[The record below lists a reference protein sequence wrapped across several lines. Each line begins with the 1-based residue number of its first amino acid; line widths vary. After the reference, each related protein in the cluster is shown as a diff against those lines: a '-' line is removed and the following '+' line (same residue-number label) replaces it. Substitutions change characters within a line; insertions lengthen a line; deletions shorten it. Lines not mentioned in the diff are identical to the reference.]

1 MAKPSSWLLILIC
14 LHGPMNIAVLPVT
27 VWERRQ
33 TLSNSLIVCVRFGR
47 ELYILGFLQIF
58 WMGFMFKARFRGGVT
73 ALKCAFAATFLL
85 APSLALAAGG
95 ELPPL
100 VHDIGIALFLSG
112 FLAILFA
119 RIKFPAIAG
128 YILGGIIAG
137 PLALGLVTDPANVD
151 TIAQLGFV
159 FLLFVLGL
167 EIDLSKIKKSGRTII
182 ASGLVSVPLIALFGF
197 AAAKLLAL
205 IGFGAIIN
213 ENLGALYI
221 GLAISVSSTL
231 LVVKLFQEA
240 FELDTVPGR
249 LALGIL
255 VMEDLWAIII
265 ILLQP
270 SLENPQPLA
279 ILASFGGIAL
289 LAGVAFVL
297 SRNIIPLAFRWIAK
311 TPEIILVGALAWC
324 FSIVFLGSTFDA
336 ITMAMIGKN
345 FHINVGP
352 GMSALI
358 AGATIATLPYSTEI
372 ITKVNVVKDFFLVL
386 FFVSLGLS
394 IPAPSGANVFVLA
407 IAIAAVA
414 IIARQLIL
422 FPLLYF
428 TGADRRNAEVTAV
441 RMAQISEFSLVVI
454 FLGLTLG
461 HLSADLATAIIL
473 AFVLTALTTAPFYH
487 YAYDIHTWV
496 SPLLHKLGFR
506 SPTRSDN
513 EDEREWRLAILGFHR
528 VASSLLHDIAR
539 DDPPLLK
546 DTLVVDFAVNLHDKI
561 RKFGAH
567 VEYGDLSN
575 PDTLHHAGVDRAEVV
590 ISTVSDDIMR
600 GINNAELVAS
610 VRKINPNALII
621 ANAVNLADVETIYS
635 AGANYVFVSRLDSAT
650 ALGEAIE
657 YALNGTLAEYRNI
670 REKQHGKPSE
680 RWEVLP

>member
-1 MAKPSSWLLILIC
+1 ML
-14 LHGPMNIAVLPVT
+14 
-27 VWERRQ
+27 
-33 TLSNSLIVCVRFGR
+33 
-47 ELYILGFLQIF
+47 
-58 WMGFMFKARFRGGVT
+58 KARFNGGIS
-73 ALKCAFAATFLL
+73 ALICGCAIVLL
-85 APSLALAAGG
+85 LTPSVALAAGS

-112 FLAILFA
+112 FLAILCE
-119 RIKFPAIAG
+119 RIKFPPIAG
-128 YILGGIIAG
+128 YILGGLIAG

-167 EIDLSKIKKSGRTII
+167 EIDLNKIKKSGRTII
-182 ASGLVSVPLIALFGF
+182 ASGLISVPIIALFGF
-197 AAAKLLAL
+197 TAAKLLAL
-205 IGFGAIIN
+205 IGFASIIN

-255 VMEDLWAIII
+255 VMEDLWAIVI

-270 SLENPQPLA
+270 SLENPKPLS

-289 LAGVAFVL
+289 LAGIAFVF
-297 SRNIIPLAFRWIAK
+297 SRNVIPVVFRWIAK
-311 TPEIILVGALAWC
+311 TPEIILVGAIAWC
-324 FSIVFLGSTFDA
+324 FSIVFLGSTFDS
-336 ITMAMIGKN
+336 ITMAMTGSN

-352 GMSALI
+352 GMAALI

-372 ITKVNVVKDFFLVL
+372 VTKVNVVKDFFLVL

-394 IPAPSGANVFVLA
+394 IPAPSGPSVFVLA
-407 IAIAAVA
+407 VSIALVA
-414 IIARQLIL
+414 ILARQLIL

-441 RMAQISEFSLVVI
+441 RMSQISEFSLVVI
-454 FLGLTLG
+454 FLGITLG

-473 AFVLTALTTAPFYH
+473 AFVLTAMTTGPLYH
-487 YAYDIHTWV
+487 RAYDIHNWL
-496 SPLLHKLGFR
+496 SPVLQKLGFK
-506 SPTRSDN
+506 SPPHSDGD
-513 EDEREWRLAILGFHR
+513 DERDWRLAILGFHR
-528 VASSLLHDIAR
+528 IASSLLHDIAR
-539 DDPPLLK
+539 DDPALLK
-546 DTLVVDFAVNLHDKI
+546 DTLVVDFAVNLHDRI

-575 PDTLHHAGVDRAEVV
+575 PDALHHAGVDRAEVI

-610 VRKINPNALII
+610 VRKINPEALII
-621 ANAVNLADVETIYS
+621 ANAVNLADVETIYA

-657 YALNGTLAEYRNI
+657 NALNGTLKDYRNM

>member
-1 MAKPSSWLLILIC
+1 MFRTIL
-14 LHGPMNIAVLPVT
+14 
-27 VWERRQ
+27 
-33 TLSNSLIVCVRFGR
+33 
-47 ELYILGFLQIF
+47 
-58 WMGFMFKARFRGGVT
+58 RGGISVWQLGCII
-73 ALKCAFAATFLL
+73 ALLL
-85 APSLALAAGG
+85 APSIGWAAGD

-119 RIKFPAIAG
+119 RIKFPPIAG
-128 YILGGIIAG
+128 YILGGLIAG
-137 PLALGLVTDPANVD
+137 PLALGLVTDPTNVD
-151 TIAQLGFV
+151 TIARLGFV

-167 EIDLSKIKKSGRTII
+167 EMDLSKIKTSGRTII
-182 ASGLVSVPLIALFGF
+182 ASGLISVPLIALFGF
-197 AAAKLLAL
+197 ACAKMLAL
-205 IGFGAIIN
+205 IGFGLMIN
-213 ENLGALYI
+213 ESLGALYV

-249 LALGIL
+249 LALGLL

-270 SLENPQPLA
+270 SLENPQPLS
-279 ILASFGGIAL
+279 ILASFGGIGL
-289 LAGVAFVL
+289 LAGFAFL
-297 SRNIIPLAFRWIAK
+297 ISRNIIPVAFRWIAK
-311 TPEIILVGALAWC
+311 SPEIILVGAIAWC
-324 FSIVFLGSTFDA
+324 FSIVFLGSNLDA
-336 ITMAMIGKN
+336 ITMATIGKN
-345 FHINVGP
+345 FHVNVGP

-394 IPAPSGANVFVLA
+394 IPAPSSASVFVLA
-407 IAIAAVA
+407 IAIAVIA

-422 FPLLYF
+422 FPLLYW
-428 TGADRRNAEVTAV
+428 TGTDRRNAEVTSV

-454 FLGLTLG
+454 FLGMTLG
-461 HLSADLATAIIL
+461 HLSPDLATAIIL
-473 AFVLTALTTAPFYH
+473 AFVLTALGTGPLYH
-487 YAYDIHTWV
+487 RAYEVHEWL
-496 SPLLHKLGFR
+496 SPILRKLGFK
-506 SPTRSDN
+506 SPSGSGA
-513 EDEREWRLAILGFHR
+513 EDEHEWRLAILGFHR
-528 VASSLLHDIAR
+528 IASSLLHDIAR
-539 DDPPLLK
+539 DDPALLK
-546 DTLVVDFAVNLHDKI
+546 DTMVVDFAVNLHDQI

-567 VEYGDLSN
+567 VKYGDLSN

-610 VRKINPNALII
+610 VRKINPQAIII
-621 ANAVNLADVETIYS
+621 ANAVNLADVKTIYA

-657 YALNGTLAEYRNI
+657 NALNGTLPDYRQM

>member
-1 MAKPSSWLLILIC
+1 
-14 LHGPMNIAVLPVT
+14 MN
-27 VWERRQ
+27 R
-33 TLSNSLIVCVRFGR
+33 S
-47 ELYILGFLQIF
+47 
-58 WMGFMFKARFRGGVT
+58 RFRGGISAVKFGCVT
-73 ALKCAFAATFLL
+73 GLML
-85 APSLALAAGG
+85 APSVALAAGG
-95 ELPPL
+95 ALPPL

-112 FLAILFA
+112 LLAILFA
-119 RIKFPAIAG
+119 RIKFPPIAG

-167 EIDLSKIKKSGRTII
+167 EIDLSKIKQSGRTII
-182 ASGLVSVPLIALFGF
+182 ASGLISVPLIALFGF

-205 IGFGAIIN
+205 IGFASIIEPN
-213 ENLGALYI
+213 MGALYI

-279 ILASFGGIAL
+279 ILASLGGIGL
-289 LAGVAFVL
+289 LAGIAIL
-297 SRNIIPLAFRWIAK
+297 ISRNIIPLAFRWIAK
-311 TPEIILVGALAWC
+311 SPEIILVGALAWC
-324 FSIVFLGSTFDA
+324 FSIVFLGGIFDA
-336 ITMAMIGKN
+336 ITVATIGTN
-345 FHINVGP
+345 FHINVSP
-352 GMSALI
+352 GMAALI

-394 IPAPSGANVFVLA
+394 IPAPSGVSVFLLALA
-407 IAIAAVA
+407 IAAIA

-422 FPLLYF
+422 FPLLYW
-428 TGADRRNAEVTAV
+428 TGTDRRNAEVTAV
-441 RMAQISEFSLVVI
+441 RMAQISEFSLVVV

-461 HLSADLATAIIL
+461 HLSPDLATAIIL
-473 AFVLTALTTAPFYH
+473 AFVLTALTTGPFYH
-487 YAYDIHTWV
+487 RAYDIHALM
-496 SPLLHKLGFR
+496 SPILRKLGFK
-506 SPTRSDN
+506 SPSRADS

-528 VASSLLHDIAR
+528 IASSLLHDIAR
-539 DDPPLLK
+539 DDPALLK
-546 DTLVVDFAVNLHDKI
+546 DTIVVDFAVNLHDKI
-561 RKFGAH
+561 REFGAH

-575 PDTLHHAGVDRAEVV
+575 PDTLHHAGVDRARVI
-590 ISTVSDDIMR
+590 ISTISDDIMR

-610 VRKINPNALII
+610 VRKINPEALII
-621 ANAVNLADVETIYS
+621 ANAVNLADVDKIYA
-635 AGANYVFVSRLDSAT
+635 AGANYVFVSRLDSAS

-657 YALNGTLAEYRNI
+657 YALNGTLPEYRKI
-670 REKQHGKPSE
+670 REDQHGKPSE

>member
-1 MAKPSSWLLILIC
+1 MFGVKSSGGASAFKSGFAMAL
-14 LHGPMNIAVLPVT
+14 
-27 VWERRQ
+27 
-33 TLSNSLIVCVRFGR
+33 
-47 ELYILGFLQIF
+47 
-58 WMGFMFKARFRGGVT
+58 
-73 ALKCAFAATFLL
+73 LL
-85 APSLALAAGG
+85 APLSAFAAGG

-112 FLAILFA
+112 FLAVLFA

-128 YILGGIIAG
+128 YILGGLLAG

-182 ASGLVSVPLIALFGF
+182 GTGLISVPLITIFGF

-205 IGFGAIIN
+205 LGFAAIIGDG
-213 ENLGALYI
+213 LGALYI

-240 FELDTVPGR
+240 FELDTAPGR

-255 VMEDLWAIII
+255 VMEDLWAIVI

-270 SLENPQPLA
+270 SLENPEPLA
-279 ILASFGGIAL
+279 ILASFIGIAL
-289 LAGVAFVL
+289 LGGLAILV
-297 SRNIIPLAFRWIAK
+297 SRTVIPVTFRWIAK

-324 FSIVFLGSTFDA
+324 FSMVFLGGTLDA
-336 ITMAMIGKN
+336 VTMAVMDYN
-345 FHINVGP
+345 FHINVAP
-352 GMSALI
+352 GMAALI

-394 IPAPSGANVFVLA
+394 IPTPSGGGVLVLA
-407 IAIAAVA
+407 IAIAVVA

-422 FPLLYF
+422 FPLLYW

-441 RMAQISEFSLVVI
+441 RMAQISEFSLVVT
-454 FLGLTLG
+454 FLGITLG
-461 HLSADLATAIIL
+461 HLSPDLATAIIL
-473 AFVLTALTTAPFYH
+473 AFVLTALTTAPFYK
-487 YAYDIHTWV
+487 YAYDIHTWM
-496 SPLLHKLGFR
+496 SPFLRLLGFK
-506 SPTRSDN
+506 SPPRSDSD
-513 EDEREWRLAILGFHR
+513 DEREWRLAILGFHR
-528 VASSLLHDIAR
+528 IASSLLHDIAR
-539 DDPPLLK
+539 DDPALLK

-567 VEYGDLSN
+567 VDYGDLSN
-575 PDTLHHAGVDRAEVV
+575 PETLHHAGVDRAEIV
-590 ISTVSDDIMR
+590 ISTISDDIMR
-600 GINNAELVAS
+600 GINNAELVTS

-621 ANAVNLADVETIYS
+621 ANAVNLADVDIIYA
-635 AGANYVFVSRLDSAT
+635 AGADYVFVSRLDSAA
-650 ALGEAIE
+650 ALGEAIA
-657 YALNGTLAEYRNI
+657 YALNGSLPEYRDK
-670 REKQHGKPSE
+670 REKAHGKPGSRE
-680 RWEVLP
+680 EVLP

>member
-1 MAKPSSWLLILIC
+1 
-14 LHGPMNIAVLPVT
+14 
-27 VWERRQ
+27 
-33 TLSNSLIVCVRFGR
+33 
-47 ELYILGFLQIF
+47 
-58 WMGFMFKARFRGGVT
+58 MFKARLHGGISAPVCGCAI
-73 ALKCAFAATFLL
+73 ALMLV
-85 APSLALAAGG
+85 PSVGLAAGD

-119 RIKFPAIAG
+119 RIKFPPIAG
-128 YILGGIIAG
+128 YILGGLIAG

-151 TIAQLGFV
+151 TIARLGFV

-167 EIDLSKIKKSGRTII
+167 EIDLSKIKQSGRTIVV
-182 ASGLVSVPLIALFGF
+182 SGLVSVPTIALFGF
-197 AAAKLLAL
+197 LAAKLLAL
-205 IGFGAIIN
+205 IGFAALVN

-255 VMEDLWAIII
+255 VMEDLWAIAI

-270 SLENPQPLA
+270 SLENPQPLS

-289 LAGVAFVL
+289 LAGIAFL
-297 SRNIIPLAFRWIAK
+297 ISRHIIPLAFRWIAK
-311 TPEIILVGALAWC
+311 SPEIILVGAIAWC
-324 FSIVFLGSTFDA
+324 FSIVFLGSTFDS
-336 ITMAMIGKN
+336 ITMAAIGSN

-394 IPAPSGANVFVLA
+394 IPAPSGISVFVLA
-407 IAIAAVA
+407 VAIALIA

-441 RMAQISEFSLVVI
+441 RMAQISEFSLVVV
-454 FLGLTLG
+454 FLGMTLG
-461 HLSADLATAIIL
+461 HLSPDLATAIIL
-473 AFVLTALTTAPFYH
+473 AFVLTALTTGPFYH
-487 YAYDIHTWV
+487 RAYDIHTWL
-496 SPLLHKLGFR
+496 SPVLRRLGFK
-506 SPTRSDN
+506 SPQRSDN
-513 EDEREWRLAILGFHR
+513 DDERDWRLAILGFHR
-528 VASSLLHDIAR
+528 IASSLLHDIAR

-546 DTLVVDFAVNLHDKI
+546 DTLVVDFAVDLHDRI

-600 GINNAELVAS
+600 GINNAELVKS
-610 VRKINPNALII
+610 VRNINPGALII
-621 ANAVNLADVETIYS
+621 ANAVNLADVDKIYA

-657 YALNGTLAEYRNI
+657 NALNGTLADYRNL
-670 REKQHGKPSE
+670 RESQHGKPGE